1 MRKVV
6 GSGPAT
12 ESCPLICRGNYPA
25 SSHFHNKYAP
35 AFSLLESIVCA
46 CAYPALC
53 LPCCSAVAFCSQRRL
68 PYPRA
73 PSRSTNCGGRCLF
86 HGGIH
91 RLGRL
96 PFSGSRV
103 AMCCLCFFG
112 RIAVTGRVVAGYG
125 AQKMSKRP
133 ASTTPA
139 CGTHRHAWPND
150 TMSAYVVLFLARQPR
165 GVRQVGATPCARGA
179 AFVDQTSG
187 RTRPFVRR
195 YTVLCDCGSQ
205 WVWAP

>member
-6 GSGPAT
+6 GSGPAR
-12 ESCPLICRGNYPA
+12 ESCPLISRGNYSA

-35 AFSLLESIVCA
+35 AFSLLESIVYA

-53 LPCCSAVAFCSQRRL
+53 LPCCSAVVFCFQRRL
-68 PYPRA
+68 PYPQA
-73 PSRSTNCGGRCLF
+73 PSRSTNCGGRCLS

-91 RLGRL
+91 RFGRL

-103 AMCCLCFFG
+103 ALCCLYFFG
-112 RIAVTGRVVAGYG
+112 RIAVPGRVVAGYG

-139 CGTHRHAWPND
+139 CGTHRHAWPSD
-150 TMSAYVVLFLARQPR
+150 TMSAHVVLFLARQTRSEAGGRDPMCAGGCVCR
-165 GVRQVGATPCARGA
+165 PELGANEAFRSQVHSI
-179 AFVDQTSG
+179 V
-187 RTRPFVRR
+187 
-195 YTVLCDCGSQ
+195 
-205 WVWAP
+205 

>member
-6 GSGPAT
+6 GSGPAR
-12 ESCPLICRGNYPA
+12 ESCPLISRGHDSA

-35 AFSLLESIVCA
+35 AFSLLESIVYA

-53 LPCCSAVAFCSQRRL
+53 LPCCSAVVFCFQRRL
-68 PYPRA
+68 PYPQA
-73 PSRSTNCGGRCLF
+73 PSRSTNCGGRCLS

-91 RLGRL
+91 RFGRL

-103 AMCCLCFFG
+103 ALCCLYFFG
-112 RIAVTGRVVAGYG
+112 RIVVPGRVVAGYG
-125 AQKMSKRP
+125 ALKMSKRP

-139 CGTHRHAWPND
+139 SGTHRHAWQSD
-150 TMSAYVVLFLARQPR
+150 TMSAHGVLFLHARLE
-165 GVRQVGATPCARGA
+165 VRQVGATPCARGA
-179 AFVDQTSG
+179 AFVDQNSG